1 MSTLK
6 PIVTEI
12 KTEGQ
17 MTIPKQIRDATHL
30 EEGQVV
36 TLMVIGDSI
45 LVIPKKLQ
53 LDKVRRQIA
62 RILKET
68 KLLPKEVLKGLKES
82 REFVYK
88 ETYEKKAR

>member
-12 KTEGQ
+12 KTKGQ

-53 LDKVRRQIA
+53 IDEARRQIA
-62 RILKET
+62 KILKRSGLSPED
-68 KLLPKEVLKGLKES
+68 VLKGLKGARES
-82 REFVYK
+82 VYK
-88 ETYEKKAR
+88 ETYEKKTR